1 MARLRPWGKTSVMS
15 RSLSARVRAPHRR
28 YGAKDLVSV
37 YLRAKHRV
45 GSYVR
50 PSRRSSSMERLRGP
64 LRETAAPESLALVA
78 VPTLRHY
85 RRGEVH
91 RSPLVAND
99 VGRLQAL

>member
-1 MARLRPWGKTSVMS
+1 
-15 RSLSARVRAPHRR
+15 
-28 YGAKDLVSV
+28 
-37 YLRAKHRV
+37 
-45 GSYVR
+45 
-50 PSRRSSSMERLRGP
+50 MERLRGP